1 MMIKTCHGRMM
12 AIMTGCLGPYVTV
25 LVIVRIIDKSQPMM
39 MISIYVH
46 VDDNHDDFDLLV
58 DDNDDD
64 DTAGSF
70 REVFE
75 NPSHGTFP

>member
-1 MMIKTCHGRMM
+1 
-12 AIMTGCLGPYVTV
+12 
-25 LVIVRIIDKSQPMM
+25 MM

-46 VDDNHDDFDLLV
+46 VDDNDDDFDILV

-70 REVFE
+70 REVLE
-75 NPSHGTFP
+75 NPSHGNFP

>member
-1 MMIKTCHGRMM
+1 
-12 AIMTGCLGPYVTV
+12 
-25 LVIVRIIDKSQPMM
+25 MM

-46 VDDNHDDFDLLV
+46 VDDNDDDFDILV

-75 NPSHGTFP
+75 NPSHRIFS

>member
-1 MMIKTCHGRMM
+1 
-12 AIMTGCLGPYVTV
+12 
-25 LVIVRIIDKSQPMM
+25 MM